1 MLVITVLLVVFI
13 FTFKSLASYIKKIRT
28 GDPNESD
35 ITYWMFS
42 YDFKSPNKDWEPEN
56 KNLLAKKRARNFLVF
71 ILYLNAFGIF
81 LLLNSFTAHL
91 LNFIVNPEFSY
102 PIELILIIN

>member
-1 MLVITVLLVVFI
+1 MLVQYLLISFFI

-42 YDFKSPNKDWEPEN
+42 YDFKSPNKDWVPEN
-56 KNLLAKKRARNFLVF
+56 KES
-71 ILYLNAFGIF
+71 I
-81 LLLNSFTAHL
+81 S
-91 LNFIVNPEFSY
+91 
-102 PIELILIIN
+102 

>member
-1 MLVITVLLVVFI
+1 MLIITVLLVVLI

-42 YDFKSPNKDWEPEN
+42 YDFKSPNKDWEPED
-56 KNLLAKKRARNFLVF
+56 KELLKRKRTRNFLVF
-71 ILYLNAFGIF
+71 ILYLIAFGIF

-91 LNFIVNPEFSY
+91 LDFIVSPQFSY
-102 PIELILIIN
+102 PI

>member
-1 MLVITVLLVVFI
+1 MLIITVLLVVFI

-35 ITYWMFS
+35 MTYWMFS
-42 YDFKSPNKDWEPEN
+42 YDFKSHNKEWVPED
-56 KNLLAKKRARNFLVF
+56 KKLLKRKRTRNFLVF
-71 ILYLNAFGIF
+71 ILYIIAFSIF

-91 LNFIVNPEFSY
+91 LDVIVNPEFSY
-102 PIELILIIN
+102 PV

>member
-28 GDPNESD
+28 GDPNETD
-35 ITYWMFS
+35 LTYWMFS
-42 YDFKSPNKDWEPEN
+42 YDFKSKNKEWVPED
-56 KNLLAKKRARNFLVF
+56 KQLLQKKRARNFLVF
-71 ILYLNAFGIF
+71 ILYIIAFTIF

-91 LNFIVNPEFSY
+91 LDVIVNPEFSY
-102 PIELILIIN
+102 PV

>member
-1 MLVITVLLVVFI
+1 MLIIFVLLVVLL
-13 FTFKSLASYIKKIRT
+13 FTFRYLAYYIKKIRT

-42 YDFKSPNKDWEPEN
+42 YDFKSPNKDWDPEN
-56 KNLLAKKRARNFLVF
+56 KLLLKRKRSRNFLIF

-91 LNFIVNPEFSY
+91 LNLIVNPKFSY
-102 PIELILIIN
+102 PI

>member
-1 MLVITVLLVVFI
+1 MIVITVLLVVFI

-42 YDFKSPNKDWEPEN
+42 YDFKSKTKEWIPED
-56 KNLLAKKRARNFLVF
+56 KQLLQRKRARNFLVF
-71 ILYLNAFGIF
+71 ILYLTAFGIF

-91 LNFIVNPEFSY
+91 LDVIVNPEFSY
-102 PIELILIIN
+102 PV

>member
-42 YDFKSPNKDWEPEN
+42 YDFKSQNKEWVPED
-56 KNLLAKKRARNFLVF
+56 KKLLQRKRARNFLVF
-71 ILYLNAFGIF
+71 ILYIVAFSIF

-91 LNFIVNPEFSY
+91 LDVIVNPEFSY
-102 PIELILIIN
+102 PV

>member
-1 MLVITVLLVVFI
+1 MILITVLLIVFV

-28 GDPNESD
+28 GDPNESE

-42 YDFKSPNKDWEPEN
+42 YDFKSTNKEWVPED
-56 KNLLAKKRARNFLVF
+56 KKLLQRKRTRNFFVF
-71 ILYLNAFGIF
+71 ILYIIAFSIF

-91 LNFIVNPEFSY
+91 LDVIVNPNFSY
-102 PIELILIIN
+102 PI

>member
-42 YDFKSPNKDWEPEN
+42 YDFKSKTKEWIPED
-56 KNLLAKKRARNFLVF
+56 KLLLQRKRARNFLVF
-71 ILYLNAFGIF
+71 ILYLTAFGIF

-91 LNFIVNPEFSY
+91 LDVIVNPEFSY
-102 PIELILIIN
+102 PV